1 VNIGRRSGILLH
13 LTSLPGR
20 FGIGDLGPASRKFID
35 FLAETE
41 QRLWC
46 VLPLGPTGKENSPYQ
61 CPSAFAGNPLLIS
74 PEALVEHGYLS
85 ASDLRSVPKFP
96 ANHVDFPEVRRW
108 KESLLQKAFTNF
120 SETREYR
127 AFERRQAW
135 WLDSHAEFM
144 SLLDANEGAA
154 WPHFDPRIK
163 AHPVA
168 IRYHKFVQ
176 FEFFRQWRALHE
188 ACKAKKILVMGD
200 MPFYVEHNSAD
211 VWSHRDLFDLDSRGN
226 PRTVGGVPPDYFAKD
241 GQLWG
246 TPTYR
251 WPRIAK
257 TGFRWWVDRFRK
269 TFEVVDLLR
278 LDHFRGFEG
287 FWSVKANRSTARVGR
302 WVKSPGHQL
311 LAAVQRK
318 LGDLPIVAENLGII
332 TPEVESLRTKFGF
345 PGISVLQFGFGD
357 DATHRPNNYVRNL
370 AGFTGTH
377 DNDTSV
383 GWWKSLQRSAR
394 RSSNTG
400 DRETLARAKS
410 FLQTEGRRD
419 IHWSM
424 IQAVFTSVADLA
436 IAPMQDLLGLDSA
449 ARMNYPGRAKGN
461 WGWRLQEKQITP
473 ALVRRLRELTEV
485 SGR

>member
-13 LTSLPGR
+13 VTSLPGR
-20 FGIGDLGPASRKFID
+20 FGIGDLGPASREFID
-35 FLAETE
+35 FLAESK

-74 PEALVEHGYLS
+74 PESLVEHGYLS
-85 ASDLRSVPKFP
+85 ARDLRSAPTFP
-96 ANHVDFPEVRRW
+96 VDRVDFPAIRRW
-108 KESLLQKAFTNF
+108 KESLLQRAFQNF

-127 AFERRQAW
+127 AFERLQAW
-135 WLDSHAEFM
+135 WLDAHAEFM
-144 SLLDANEGAA
+144 SLLDANDGAA

-163 AHPVA
+163 ADPET

-176 FEFFRQWRALHE
+176 FEFFREWQALHD
-188 ACKAKKILVMGD
+188 ACAAKDVLVMGD

-211 VWSHRDLFDLDSRGN
+211 VWSHRDLFDLDKHGN

-257 TGFRWWVDRFRK
+257 TGFRWWTDRFRK

-278 LDHFRGFEG
+278 LDHFRGFEA
-287 FWSVKANRSTARVGR
+287 FWSVKASRSAARVGR
-302 WVKSPGHQL
+302 WVKSPGEQL
-311 LAAVQRK
+311 LGAVQRK

-345 PGISVLQFGFGD
+345 PGMSVLQFGFGD
-357 DATHRPNNYVRNL
+357 DATHRPNKYIRDLVS
-370 AGFTGTH
+370 FTGTH

-383 GWWKSLQRSAR
+383 GWWKSLQRGAR
-394 RSSNTG
+394 RGSKTG
-400 DRETLARAKS
+400 DRETLQRVKS
-410 FLQTEGRRD
+410 FLQTDGRD

-424 IQAVFTSVADLA
+424 IQAVFTSVANLA
-436 IAPMQDLLGLDSA
+436 IVPMQDLLGLDTK
-449 ARMNYPGRAKGN
+449 ARMNYPGLAKGN
-461 WGWRLQEKQITP
+461 WGWRLQEKQITS
-473 ALVRRLRELTEV
+473 ALVDRLCKLTEV